1 MAEIIHFRPRSELR
15 AEENLRAFIKV
26 CRDELKVFGAGLQ
39 FDDQIWDVTESIA
52 LKRGKQRH
60 RLVFSNWNTVSA
72 ASPESLG
79 EPFLSFAKA
88 YMRYQHG
95 LRPTKSTGQ
104 RMSALRALEMALTEN
119 GCPADPT
126 DATLSTFNRASQ
138 LCAEHFERTTAYR
151 VGGQLEML
159 SAFMNRNCLLK
170 VPAVWKNPLRRVL
183 DTERVGPEFDK
194 LRQERLPS
202 TAALSA
208 LANIFRMARAPAD
221 VLLISVI
228 AILCSAPDR
237 ISEVLYLE
245 ENCEAESRIPST
257 GEKAYGLR
265 WRPAKGADPMIKW
278 IVPSMADVVQEAVQN
293 IRKLTEPARE
303 VARWYEK
310 NSRSMFLPEHLT
322 HLRRKEWIGLRELE
336 EMLFV
341 DTPSKGAIKTWCK
354 GNSVQVVGRRGS
366 QKCRFSDVQDAVL
379 RLLPEDFPWV
389 HRGAGLKYSEA
400 LCVVRHN
407 ELHGAKGTFRCLLDT
422 VTHGTVSDALGGRT
436 AHGAKS
442 LFDKY
447 EFAED
452 DGSSIRVTT
461 HQFRR
466 YLNTLAQA
474 GGLSQLDIAKWSGRK
489 DIRQNRAYD
498 YQSDRDILAL
508 VRSAVGDPTK
518 SIGPL
523 ARIEPSALIPR
534 DEYARLKVPT
544 AHTTEFGFCVHDFSM
559 LPCQI
564 HRDCLNCDEQVC
576 IKGDAVKEDNIRRQR
591 EETQEL
597 LQNALA
603 AVTEGYAGAN
613 RWVTHQQLT
622 LARLNEL
629 CSILDDPNVP
639 IGTVIQPSN
648 VVPASRLE
656 QALRERSLT
665 RSQSGG
671 SKPEGLTTRPLPALT
686 GPERGVEEEGT

>member
-1 MAEIIHFRPRSELR
+1 MAEIIHFKPRSELR

-26 CRDELKVFGAGLQ
+26 CRDELTVFGTRLQ
-39 FDDQIWDVTESIA
+39 FDDQVWDVTESIA

-60 RLVFSNWNTVSA
+60 RLVFSNWNTVNA
-72 ASPESLG
+72 ASPQPLG

-95 LRPTKSTGQ
+95 FRPTKSTGQ
-104 RMSALRALEMALTEN
+104 RMSALRALEAALTEN
-119 GCPADPT
+119 GGPADPT

-151 VGGQLEML
+151 IGGQLEL
-159 SAFMNRNCLLK
+159 ISIFMSRNCLLK
-170 VPAVWKNPLRRVL
+170 VPAVWKNPLRRVM
-183 DTERVGPEFDK
+183 DTERVGPEFDR

-202 TAALSA
+202 AVALSA
-208 LANIFRMARAPAD
+208 LANIFRMASAPAD
-221 VLLISVI
+221 VLLISII

-245 ENCEAESRIPST
+245 ENCEANSKIPST
-257 GEKAYGLR
+257 GEMAYGLR

-278 IVPSMADVVQEAVQN
+278 IVPSMADVVKEAVQN
-293 IRKLTEPARE
+293 IRKVTEPARE
-303 VARWYEK
+303 IARWYER
-310 NSRSMFLPEHLT
+310 NPHSMFLPEHLK
-322 HLRRKEWIGLRELE
+322 HLRQCESLTLDQVGEL
-336 EMLFV
+336 LYV
-341 DTPSKGAIKTWCK
+341 DSVKRATVTAWCK
-354 GNSVQVVGRRGS
+354 ANGVQTFGNGIARN
-366 QKCRFSDVQDAVL
+366 CRFADIQSAVL
-379 RLLPEDFPWV
+379 RLLPDGFPWV
-389 HRGAGLKYSEA
+389 HEGVGLKYSKA
-400 LCVVRHN
+400 LCVVRRN
-407 ELHGAKGTFRCLLDT
+407 ELHRAKGTFRCLLDT
-422 VTHGTVSDALGGRT
+422 VTHGNVSDALGGRT

-447 EFAED
+447 AFAED
-452 DGSSIRVTT
+452 DGSPIRVAT

-576 IKGDAVKEDNIRRQR
+576 IKGDAVKEANIRRQR

-597 LQNALA
+597 LQSAMA
-603 AVTEGYAGAN
+603 AVAEGYAGAN
-613 RWVTHQQLT
+613 RWVTHQQMT

-639 IGTVIQPSN
+639 MGTVIQPSK

-656 QALRERSLT
+656 QELRERSLT
-665 RSQSGG
+665 RSRSAG
-671 SKPEGLTTRPLPALT
+671 SKPEGLTTRLLPPPA
-686 GPERGVEEEGT
+686 GPEREVKEEGT

>member
-1 MAEIIHFRPRSELR
+1 
-15 AEENLRAFIKV
+15 
-26 CRDELKVFGAGLQ
+26 
-39 FDDQIWDVTESIA
+39 
-52 LKRGKQRH
+52 
-60 RLVFSNWNTVSA
+60 
-72 ASPESLG
+72 
-79 EPFLSFAKA
+79 
-88 YMRYQHG
+88 
-95 LRPTKSTGQ
+95 
-104 RMSALRALEMALTEN
+104 
-119 GCPADPT
+119 
-126 DATLSTFNRASQ
+126 
-138 LCAEHFERTTAYR
+138 
-151 VGGQLEML
+151 
-159 SAFMNRNCLLK
+159 
-170 VPAVWKNPLRRVL
+170 
-183 DTERVGPEFDK
+183 
-194 LRQERLPS
+194 
-202 TAALSA
+202 
-208 LANIFRMARAPAD
+208 
-221 VLLISVI
+221 
-228 AILCSAPDR
+228 
-237 ISEVLYLE
+237 
-245 ENCEAESRIPST
+245 
-257 GEKAYGLR
+257 
-265 WRPAKGADPMIKW
+265 
-278 IVPSMADVVQEAVQN
+278 
-293 IRKLTEPARE
+293 
-303 VARWYEK
+303 
-310 NSRSMFLPEHLT
+310 
-322 HLRRKEWIGLRELE
+322 
-336 EMLFV
+336 
-341 DTPSKGAIKTWCK
+341 
-354 GNSVQVVGRRGS
+354 
-366 QKCRFSDVQDAVL
+366 
-379 RLLPEDFPWV
+379 
-389 HRGAGLKYSEA
+389 
-400 LCVVRHN
+400 
-407 ELHGAKGTFRCLLDT
+407 
-422 VTHGTVSDALGGRT
+422 
-436 AHGAKS
+436 

-576 IKGDAVKEDNIRRQR
+576 IKGDAVKEANIRRQR